1 MLRAC
6 FEQVKACST
15 PEVILMRVL
24 FQLFVSGLICF
35 AAHAD
40 TLKLRDGRTLSGQF
54 LGATRSEIWFQR
66 DVPGEVLG
74 KEAFPVLQVES
85 LTFGPGAQTGTR
97 HFKNP
102 LIFENCA
109 LNSSFSGSSSASSRR
124 AAGLNRSC
132 TSGRSSRL

>member
-1 MLRAC
+1 
-6 FEQVKACST
+6 
-15 PEVILMRVL
+15 MRVL
-24 FQLFVSGLICF
+24 LLLGLIC
-35 AAHAD
+35 AAVSAD
-40 TLKLRDGRTLSGQF
+40 TLKLRDGRVLSGQF

-85 LTFGPGAQTGTR
+85 LIFGPNTQTGSAY
-97 HFKNP
+97 FKNP

-109 LNSSFSGSSSASSRR
+109 LNSSFSGSSNASSRR
-124 AAGLNRSC
+124 AAGLKRSC

>member
-1 MLRAC
+1 
-6 FEQVKACST
+6 
-15 PEVILMRVL
+15 MRVL
-24 FQLFVSGLICF
+24 LQLVLAGLISIG
-35 AAHAD
+35 ARAD
-40 TLKLRDGRTLSGQF
+40 TLKLRDGRILSGQF

-85 LTFGPGAQTGTR
+85 LTFGPNAQTGAV

-109 LNSSFSGSSSASSRR
+109 LSSSFSGSSSASNRR
-124 AAGLNRSC
+124 AAGLSRSC
-132 TSGRSSRL
+132 TSWRSSRL